1 MLNLST
7 LQPVDYL
14 VIGHLT
20 CDIVPGGFR
29 LGGAAAYVSRT
40 ARAMGLRVGIVTA
53 WGNEFPLD
61 IPDGIQIV
69 SAPAEHSTTYENI
82 YTDQGRIQYIH
93 HQAPR
98 IDLSTVPEV
107 WRRAPIIHLG
117 PIAQEVDAVLPDD
130 FRPSLLGLTPQGW
143 MRTWGDDR
151 RVRHCD
157 WKDADT
163 ALPKAGAVCI
173 SIEDIGYDENV
184 IEHYMLST
192 PVLALTEGRDGMR
205 LYWNHDMRRFRAP
218 KVKVVEATGA
228 GDVFAA
234 SFFIRLYQTRDP
246 WEAARFAV
254 RMSAISVT
262 RVGLEGVP
270 TPNEVQDCLMEVY
283 K

>member
-1 MLNLST
+1 MLNLAT
-7 LQPVDYL
+7 LEPVDYL

-20 CDIVPGGFR
+20 CDVFPGGLR
-29 LGGAAAYVSRT
+29 LGGAASYASLT

-53 WGNEFPLD
+53 WGNEIQLSALE
-61 IPDGIQIV
+61 GIQV
-69 SAPAEHSTTYENI
+69 VAAPAEHSTTYENI
-82 YTDQGRIQYIH
+82 YTPQGRIQYIH

-117 PIAQEVDAVLPDD
+117 PIAQEVDSTLPGD

-151 RVRHCD
+151 RIQHCD
-157 WKDADT
+157 WKGADT
-163 ALPKAGAVCI
+163 ALSKAGAVCM
-173 SIEDIGYDENV
+173 SIEDLGYNEEL

-192 PVLALTEGRDGMR
+192 PILALTEGREGLR

-218 KVKVVEATGA
+218 KVNVVEATGA

-262 RVGLEGVP
+262 RAGLDGVP
-270 TPNEVQDCLMEVY
+270 TPDEVQECLVEVF
-283 K
+283 

>member
-1 MLNLST
+1 MFDLTT
-7 LQPVDYL
+7 LEPVDYL
-14 VIGHLT
+14 VMGHLT
-20 CDIVPGGFR
+20 CDVIPGGLR
-29 LGGAAAYVSRT
+29 LGGAAAYSSLT

-53 WGNEFPLD
+53 WGNEINLSEL
-61 IPDGIQIV
+61 DGIRV
-69 SAPAEHSTTYENI
+69 VAAPAEHSTTFENI
-82 YTDQGRIQYIH
+82 YTHQGRTQYIH

-98 IDLSTVPEV
+98 LDFSLVPEV

-117 PIAQEVDAVLPDD
+117 PIAQELDSTLPEN

-143 MRTWGDDR
+143 MRMWGDDH

-157 WKDADT
+157 WEGADK
-163 ALPKAGAVCI
+163 ALSSAGAVCM
-173 SIEDIGYDENV
+173 SIEDLGYNEEL

-192 PVLALTEGRDGMR
+192 PILALTEGREGLR

-218 KVKVVEATGA
+218 KVEVVEATGA

-262 RVGLEGVP
+262 RVGLEGIP
-270 TPNEVQDCLMEVY
+270 RPDEVQNCLMEVF
-283 K
+283 

>member
-1 MLNLST
+1 MFNLAS
-7 LQPVDYL
+7 LDPVDYL

-20 CDIVPGGFR
+20 CDIIPGGLR
-29 LGGAAAYVSRT
+29 LGGAASFVSLT
-40 ARAMGLRVGIVTA
+40 AKAMGLRVGVVTA
-53 WGNEFPLD
+53 WGNEFQLTALE
-61 IPDGIQIV
+61 GIHV
-69 SAPAEHSTTYENI
+69 VAAPAEHSTTFENV
-82 YTDQGRIQYIH
+82 YTPDGRIQHIH

-98 IDLSTVPEV
+98 IDFSLVPEV
-107 WRRAPIIHLG
+107 WRRAPIIHLA
-117 PIAQEVDAVLPDD
+117 PVAQEVDALLPKE
-130 FRPSLLGLTPQGW
+130 FHPSLLGLTPQGW
-143 MRTWGDDR
+143 MRTWGEDKL
-151 RVRHCD
+151 VRHCD
-157 WKDADT
+157 WKEADV

-173 SIEDIGYDENV
+173 SVEDIGYSEDL

-192 PVLALTEGRDGMR
+192 PTLAVTEGRDGIR

-218 KVKVVEATGA
+218 EVKVVEATGA

-270 TPNEVQDCLMEVY
+270 TPAEVQECLMEVY
-283 K
+283 